1 MKLLF
6 VSDTFPRDIQ
16 SSTHGVFKR
25 MRVFLDAINGV
36 AYSVDMLFFVDPK
49 IAISDSY
56 VADMEAAIT
65 QYWGISVKL
74 FMSHRTTA
82 GTGKLLL
89 SRYLQKFYNLFRTSI
104 NIDLCGERQL
114 RAFEACL
121 ERKPDVLFI
130 HKLESMGPV
139 LRTKRTLPPVFF
151 DLDDIEHKAF
161 IRSIRQPPYW
171 KSKFL
176 YYLEVPSLLM
186 LERRAIK
193 LAKKTF
199 VCSERD
205 RAYLTDIWRLPNV
218 VVVPN
223 AVNMPVMRAAT
234 AAPTLLF
241 IGGYFYPPNA
251 VAAEFLITEIWPLV
265 KREITDANLIIAG
278 ASPELIK
285 SFNRHVGGVQY
296 TGFVEDL
303 DELYRET
310 RVVCCPILAGG
321 GTRVKILEAAAYGKP
336 IVSTHIGAEGIEFE
350 DGREIL
356 LRDDAKSFAHACI
369 ELLREPALC
378 DALGKAAR
386 KKVELLYHRDNV
398 IKLIQS
404 YISNS

>member
-6 VSDTFPRDIQ
+6 VSDTFPRDIH

-25 MRVFLDAINGV
+25 MRMFIDAIKGV
-36 AYSVDMLFFVDPK
+36 ADSVDMLFFVDP
-49 IAISDSY
+49 AVPLPSSY
-56 VADMEAAIT
+56 VEIMETAFVRH
-65 QYWGISVKL
+65 WGISIKL
-74 FMSHRTTA
+74 FLCHRATA
-82 GTGKLLL
+82 GSTPRPYAKIMDT
-89 SRYLQKFYNLFRTSI
+89 FRTDISTHL
-104 NIDLCGERQL
+104 DGEKQL

-130 HKLESMGPV
+130 HKLESMTPA

-171 KSKFL
+171 RSKFL
-176 YYLEVPSLLM
+176 YYLKVPSLLL

-193 LAKKTF
+193 LASKTF
-199 VCSERD
+199 VCSEQD
-205 RAYLTDIWRLPNV
+205 RIYLAHTWRLPNMA
-218 VVVPN
+218 VVPN
-223 AVNMPVMRAAT
+223 AVSMPALHA
-234 AAPTLLF
+234 AAPTPTLMF

-251 VAAEFLITEIWPLV
+251 AAADFLVTRIWPLV
-265 KREITDANLIIAG
+265 KREINNAKLIIAG
-278 ASPELIK
+278 ASPERTK
-285 SFNRHVGGVQY
+285 CFHGGTEGVEY
-296 TGFVEDL
+296 TGFVENL

-310 RVVCCPILAGG
+310 RVVCCPILTGG

-336 IVSTHIGAEGIEFE
+336 IVATHIGAEGIEFE

-356 LRDDAKSFAHACI
+356 LRDDAGSFALACI

-386 KKVELLYHRDNV
+386 GKVERLYHRDNV
-398 IKLIQS
+398 IKLIQG
-404 YISNS
+404 YLSNP